1 MEEPDLA
8 SAGACSS
15 DEVHA
20 AVSNVTRI
28 PIELPSVKAIVISME
43 HEDSAFIEKSVSY
56 LGTLEGARKSEMKV
70 LTNSRLPTRFLFTVA
85 ELPKVSLDD
94 LKHID
99 GMTSFLRSVSIDLD
113 QRTLKF
119 DVWKKKGKTSRKRD
133 RSVSPVAVTDA
144 DIDGINL
151 SSLHEEDKRVAVRII
166 NAMKSM
172 PEVLCQFQVLS
183 RMAPPSSYI
192 MQMKIRDTLDYKR
205 VSKFHYAFRA
215 FIENISFNFPEKS
228 MDIKIKRLN

>member
-1 MEEPDLA
+1 M
-8 SAGACSS
+8 AGACIAGA
-15 DEVHA
+15 DEVHS
-20 AVSNVTRI
+20 AVSDVESNAAA
-28 PIELPSVKAIVISME
+28 PIQLPSVKAIVISME

-56 LGTLEGARKSEMKV
+56 LGTLEGARKSDMKV

-85 ELPKVSLDD
+85 ELPRVTLDD

-99 GMTSFLRSVSIDLD
+99 GMTSFLRSVTIDLD

-133 RSVSPVAVTDA
+133 RSTSPVFVTDT
-144 DIDGINL
+144 DIEGINL

-166 NAMKSM
+166 NAVKTM

-205 VSKFHYAFRA
+205 INKFHYAFRA